1 MRGIPKT
8 IATMLALL
16 AILALAGSAL
26 ALDKF
31 ETDLKVQE
39 AALMVKK
46 FMTSPDKDAPLWFLK
61 HCKAVVIVPNM
72 VKAGFVVGGKY
83 GVGVVLAKTGQG
95 GWSLPSFI
103 TIAGGSFGLQIGAQS
118 TDLMLFI
125 MNNKGLKGILKN
137 KLRFGVDAAVTAG
150 PVGRDATAG
159 LTAASLKADV
169 YSYSRSQG
177 AFLGATVDG
186 SAMEVEPAYNQ
197 SYYGKKVAVKALLK
211 GQAKLKVPESA
222 RKLMATLDKFAK

>member
-1 MRGIPKT
+1 MKRIPKT
-8 IATMLALL
+8 IATLVALA

-39 AALMVKK
+39 AAVMVKK

-61 HCKAVVIVPNM
+61 HCKGVVIVPNM

-83 GVGVVLAKTGQG
+83 GVGVVLAKTSK

-125 MNNKGLKGILKN
+125 MNDKGLKGVLKN
-137 KLRFGVDAAVTAG
+137 KLRFGVDAAVAAG

-159 LTAASLKADV
+159 LTATSLKADV

-186 SAMEVEPAYNQ
+186 SAMEIEPAYNQ
-197 SYYGKKVAVKALLK
+197 AYYGKKIGVNALLSGK
-211 GQAKLKVPESA
+211 AKVKVPKSA
-222 RKLMATLDKFAK
+222 QQLVATLDKYSK

>member
-1 MRGIPKT
+1 MKRIPKT
-8 IATMLALL
+8 IATLVALA
-16 AILALAGSAL
+16 AVLALAGSAL

-39 AALMVKK
+39 ATVVVKK

-61 HCKAVVIVPNM
+61 HCKAVVIIPNM

-83 GVGVVLAKTGQG
+83 GVGVVLAKTAA

-103 TIAGGSFGLQIGAQS
+103 TIAGGSLGLQIGAQA

-125 MNNKGLKGILKN
+125 MNDKGLKGVLKN
-137 KLRFGVDAAVTAG
+137 RLRFGVDAAVTAG

-177 AFLGATVDG
+177 AFLGATLDG
-186 SAMEVEPAYNQ
+186 SAMEVEPSYNQ

>member
-1 MRGIPKT
+1 MKRIPKT
-8 IATMLALL
+8 IATLVALA

-31 ETDLKVQE
+31 ETTLKVQE
-39 AALMVKK
+39 AAVMVKK

-61 HCKAVVIVPNM
+61 HCRGIVIVPNM

-83 GVGVVLAKTGQG
+83 GTGVVLAKNKQ

-103 TIAGGSFGLQIGAQS
+103 TIAGGSLGLQIGAQS

-125 MNNKGLKGILKN
+125 MNDKGLKGVLKN
-137 KLRFGVDAAVTAG
+137 RLRFGVDAAVAAG

-186 SAMEVEPAYNQ
+186 SAMEIEPAYNQ
-197 SYYGKKVAVKALLK
+197 TYYGSKVDVRALLEAR
-211 GQAKLKVPESA
+211 AKVKVPKSA
-222 RKLMATLDKFAK
+222 RQLIATLDKYGK